1 MSRLTFYGRPGC
13 HLCETALETVLRVQA
28 RYPFELEIVD
38 IESDDRLL
46 TRYLERI
53 PVLVLDGQ
61 ERFAFFVPEADLI
74 DAIANLTPPA
84 G

>member
-1 MSRLTFYGRPGC
+1 VSQVIFYGRPGC
-13 HLCETALETVLRVQA
+13 HLCDAALETVLRVRA
-28 RYPFELEIVD
+28 RCPFELEVVD

-61 ERFAFFVPEADLI
+61 ERFEFFVPEADLI